1 MSLLKTRGRPVAE
14 PRTCH
19 RMEDKATGWWSQLV
33 AASSAALCVVV
44 AGSCF
49 GWVTPILLTFLSPE
63 SPVPMTSVG
72 ASWMISLLEFGNLL
86 TPIPAGFLA
95 DTYGR
100 KPLILATGPLY
111 IIGWIIIMNT
121 QTLTVLC
128 VARVLQ
134 GLALGIVYTVV
145 PMYLGEIPSPKFRGA
160 VTSIFQSAFYFG
172 FLLEYCI
179 GPFVSYRILNAV
191 SAALPVIFIVCFL
204 RQPETPYFLVMQ
216 GKMKEAAKSLAWLR
230 GKQRPEEVM
239 SELESI
245 DECVKREMA
254 NQASWKDVVAT
265 TADRHALLIVNVVGV
280 VKIMSGSVCIPTY
293 STQLFA
299 RTGFDMVSPDVI
311 TIVMGTVIF
320 LSSFF
325 STALT
330 DITGRRPLLMI
341 SAVGC
346 AFSHLAVSIYFFLDE
361 RTGIDVRAFNWIC
374 PLALVLYCLFLAFG
388 LDPVAMTY
396 RSEMFPA
403 NTRAVAASINTLIFT
418 ISAFISLK
426 GYQVV
431 ADTVGFDVL
440 YLGFSLVCFC
450 GAFWMYY
457 IAIETKGKTL
467 SDIQNELQ
475 ESAEMRRKQKEIREM
490 DEGVYRSV
498 YI

>member
-1 MSLLKTRGRPVAE
+1 MVV
-14 PRTCH
+14 
-19 RMEDKATGWWSQLV
+19 TGT
-33 AASSAALCVVV
+33 
-44 AGSCF
+44 CF
-49 GWVTPILLTFLSPE
+49 GWVTPTLLTFLGPD
-63 SPVPMTSVG
+63 SPVPMTSSQ
-72 ASWMISLLEFGNLL
+72 ASWMIALLEFGNLL

-111 IIGWIIIMNT
+111 ILGWIIIMKA
-121 QTLTVLC
+121 QTITVLC
-128 VARVLQ
+128 IARVLQ

-191 SAALPVIFIVCFL
+191 SAALPVLFIFCFM

-216 GKMKEAAKSLAWLR
+216 GKMKEAAISLAWLR
-230 GKQRPEEVM
+230 GKKRPEDVKQ
-239 SELESI
+239 ELESI
-245 DECVKREMA
+245 NESVGREMA
-254 NQASWKDVVAT
+254 NEASWRDVMAT
-265 TADRHALLIVNVVGV
+265 SADRHALLIVNVVGV
-280 VKIMSGSVCIPTY
+280 VKIMSGSVAVPTY
-293 STQLFA
+293 CTQLFA
-299 RTGFDMVSPDVI
+299 RTGFDMISPDVI
-311 TIVMGTVIF
+311 TIIMGTVIF
-320 LSSFF
+320 FSSFF

-341 SAVGC
+341 SAIGC
-346 AFSHLAVSIYFFLDE
+346 AFSHLAVSIYFFLDD
-361 RTGIDVRAFNWIC
+361 RTGLDVKAFNWVC

-403 NTRAVAASINTLIFT
+403 NTRAVAASINTIIFT

-426 GYQVV
+426 SYQII
-431 ADTVGFDVL
+431 ADSIGVDVL

-450 GAFWMYY
+450 GALWMYF

-467 SDIQNELQ
+467 SDIQRELK
-475 ESAEMRRKQKEIREM
+475 ESAEMRRKQKEITEM